1 MTAERQILEPRKI
14 KAAVLV
20 AQRAPL
26 EVVELDLPE
35 ELSFGQ
41 VLVKVH
47 YSGICGAQI
56 NEIEGA
62 KGPDKF
68 LPHLLG
74 HEGSGTVVAAG
85 RGVKR
90 VKPGD
95 RVVMHWRQA
104 DGVQAEVPAYAW
116 NGRKVN
122 AGWVT
127 TFNNYAIVSENRIT
141 PIPHDFDLRLAP
153 LLGCAVTTAIG
164 VVNNDAHVKIGQSV
178 VVFGVGGVGLNIA
191 QAAAMVSAHP
201 IVGIDLVDGKLDMAR
216 RFGATHCINSAKV
229 GDLAAEIRTIV
240 GNAGADVIVDTT
252 GNARVIEQAYELTHA
267 DGKTIL
273 VGVPKKGDN
282 ISIYS
287 LPLHFKKVLTGSH
300 GGSAEPHVDIPRYI
314 RLMQAG
320 KLSLAGLVT
329 HEFKLEQINEAI
341 AVMRSAEA
349 GRVLVAMD

>member
-1 MTAERQILEPRKI
+1 MTAEQQILEPRKI
-14 KAAVLV
+14 KAAILV

-85 RGVKR
+85 RGVTR

-95 RVVMHWRQA
+95 HVVMHWRQA
-104 DGVQAEVPAYAW
+104 DGVQAETPSYSW

-178 VVFGVGGVGLNIA
+178 VVFGVGGVGLNII
-191 QAAAMVSAHP
+191 QAAAMVSANP
-201 IVGIDLVDGKLDMAR
+201 IIGIDLFDK
-216 RFGATHCINSAKV
+216 
-229 GDLAAEIRTIV
+229 
-240 GNAGADVIVDTT
+240 
-252 GNARVIEQAYELTHA
+252 
-267 DGKTIL
+267 
-273 VGVPKKGDN
+273 
-282 ISIYS
+282 
-287 LPLHFKKVLTGSH
+287 
-300 GGSAEPHVDIPRYI
+300 
-314 RLMQAG
+314 
-320 KLSLAGLVT
+320 
-329 HEFKLEQINEAI
+329 KLEMAKRF
-341 AVMRSAEA
+341 RS
-349 GRVLVAMD
+349 